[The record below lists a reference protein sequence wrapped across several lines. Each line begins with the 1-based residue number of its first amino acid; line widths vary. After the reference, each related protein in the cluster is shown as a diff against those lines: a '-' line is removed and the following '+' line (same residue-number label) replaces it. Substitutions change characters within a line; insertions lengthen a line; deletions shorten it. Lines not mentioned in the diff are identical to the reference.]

1 MRLKNRRGGL
11 DVDQDNHGCRNGYRR
26 CRVHHDAQRAVVGI
40 GIERVNVGHLGH
52 GQERQQD
59 QAHNGDGRPGSQPG
73 AAIPA

>member
-1 MRLKNRRGGL
+1 M
-11 DVDQDNHGCRNGYRR
+11 
-26 CRVHHDAQRAVVGI
+26 HHDAQRAVVGI